1 MFFTNIKLAE
11 KYNYLNEK
19 FLAAYEWLRNNDLKT
34 LEPGKYEIMGD
45 NVFANV
51 HEYNTLPVEEKK
63 FEAHDKFFDI
73 QCLVDGVEFFGLCNR
88 EGLIVSEARPEN
100 DIVLYE
106 KPEVYGHVILYPGD
120 FIVVAPE
127 DAHMPGCAL
136 ASPAA
141 AKKVVVKVRV

>member
-88 EGLIVSEARPEN
+88 EGLIVSEARN
-100 DIVLYE
+100 FSF
-106 KPEVYGHVILYPGD
+106 K
-120 FIVVAPE
+120 
-127 DAHMPGCAL
+127 
-136 ASPAA
+136 
-141 AKKVVVKVRV
+141 

>member
-19 FLAAYEWLRNNDLKT
+19 FLAAYDRLRNNDLKA

-45 NVFANV
+45 DVFANV

-73 QCLVDGVEFFGLCNR
+73 QCLVEGVEFFGVCNR
-88 EGLIVSEARPEN
+88 EGLIVSESRPEN

-136 ASPAA
+136 TVTAA